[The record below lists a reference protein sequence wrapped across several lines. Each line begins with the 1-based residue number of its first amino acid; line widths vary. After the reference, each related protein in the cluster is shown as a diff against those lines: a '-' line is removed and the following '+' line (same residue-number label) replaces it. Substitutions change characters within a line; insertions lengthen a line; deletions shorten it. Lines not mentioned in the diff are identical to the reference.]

1 MKDLKKLKIVAWIVT
16 AFMLV
21 SGWAFVYTGESLLI
35 AFGFI
40 LVGFCSC
47 PLSSKIFKKIEEKIK
62 IKAIIIQIV
71 CLIIS
76 FFVVGGLIRIH
87 NHFSTAEEPTTAEV
101 ITTEETTTELTT
113 IIEETTTPE
122 ITTVKVTTAPP
133 VTTTK
138 KVTTTEATT
147 TSTTITTTAPIE
159 TTVPVTTTISN
170 KPISSLK
177 FGKLLDANVSGSTL
191 IIKAKI
197 ESSYSNHSTI
207 SQNFFNVEDVIINK
221 NGHIY
226 NEIQYWA
233 VADMMDGSE
242 SKVVAFTINKEVIN
256 MIKDKKIP
264 VNQLDKYATDVYI
277 LPSLLN

>member
-1 MKDLKKLKIVAWIVT
+1 MQKTNKKLKIVAWIVT
-16 AFMLV
+16 AFMLLV
-21 SGWAFVYTGESLLI
+21 VWAFVYTGESLLI
-35 AFGFI
+35 ALSFL
-40 LVGFCSC
+40 LVGFCCC
-47 PLSSKIFKKIEEKIK
+47 PLSAPIFEKLKQKTKISFIRL
-62 IKAIIIQIV
+62 V
-71 CLIIS
+71 CLIASILLT
-76 FFVVGGLIRIH
+76 GLCIQIH
-87 NHFSTAEEPTTAEV
+87 NYFNPIEEPTSEV

-147 TSTTITTTAPIE
+147 TSTTITTTAPPK

-197 ESSYSNHSTI
+197 ESSYSNHTTI